1 MTIDGRPP
9 FRRLSLRVILLLIFA
24 VALSPVLVIGGIRW
38 SGDIE
43 REAQYR
49 RESMKL
55 VAQLAAGSAQR
66 ALVSAPSAL
75 ELIAATIEGDP
86 CKAPLKRVV
95 DALPDF
101 GTFGVID
108 AGGKVLCSTVAGSD
122 GISVA
127 ERPWFIELRE
137 SGAPFVQSSPLM
149 ALVTAEMTIASA
161 ARREDANGVFTGALV
176 LGTPVSALVAQLDH
190 SDLPPSYEV
199 ALVDKSG
206 QVFGSTHW
214 DRLDPAV
221 MARLSAY
228 PTGAFPA
235 QAQGQGGTKR
245 EAAIAPL
252 AGKAFYAMVS
262 APPPPP
268 ITLENVN
275 AFGNFALPLLAWLLA
290 LVTAWLAMDR
300 LVLRWLDYLRRIAAL
315 YASGK
320 FTVQPLRA
328 RQQAPFEIN
337 ALADTLEEMAVRIR
351 DRTNRMQNALQA
363 RDAAMKEIHHRVKN
377 NLQIIN
383 SLLSLQG
390 RKLHDKAAIAVLDD
404 ARARI
409 NALSLIHRSLY
420 EHNDITTVQ
429 TKSFLT
435 DLVSHLDQA
444 LGAEDRGI
452 TIESTIED
460 DRLDADLAVPL
471 ALFTAEAVTNSVKHA
486 FPATS
491 GEGLSVSTAWRIC
504 VSYNVQGNEAI
515 LAVED
520 NGVGS
525 ELRTLE
531 KSTGIG
537 GTLMAA
543 FAKQVRGKLEE
554 KLLPDG
560 GRAIQIR
567 MPRLPSPR
575 PPADIDLATVGT
587 A

>member
-1 MTIDGRPP
+1 VTIDRRPA
-9 FRRLSLRVILLLIFA
+9 FRRLSLRVILLLTFA

-66 ALVSAPSAL
+66 ALASAPRAL
-75 ELIAATIEGDP
+75 ELIAATLEDDP
-86 CKAPLKRVV
+86 CEAPLKRVV

-108 AGGKVLCSTVAGSD
+108 AGGAVLCSTVAASD

-127 ERPWFIELRE
+127 KRPWFIELRE
-137 SGAPFVQSSPLM
+137 SGAAFVQSSPLM
-149 ALVTAEMTIASA
+149 ALVEAEMTIASA
-161 ARREDANGVFTGALV
+161 ARREDANGVFAGALV
-176 LGTPVSALVAQLDH
+176 LGTPISALVAQLDH

-199 ALVDKSG
+199 ALVDVSG
-206 QVFGSTHW
+206 RVFGSTHW
-214 DRLDPAV
+214 DRMDPAV
-221 MARLSAY
+221 MARLSAGE
-228 PTGAFPA
+228 TGAFPA
-235 QAQGQGGTKR
+235 QVQGGAKR

-252 AGKAFYAMVS
+252 ADNTFYAMVS
-262 APPPPP
+262 APQPPP
-268 ITLENVN
+268 ITLENVS

-320 FTVQPLRA
+320 LTVQPLRA
-328 RQQAPFEIN
+328 RQHAPFEIN

-351 DRTNRMQNALQA
+351 DRTNRMENALQA

-390 RKLHDKAAIAVLDD
+390 RKLQDKAAIAVLDD
-404 ARARI
+404 ARMRI

-429 TKSFLT
+429 TKSLLT
-435 DLVSHLDQA
+435 ELVGHLDQA

-452 TIESTIED
+452 TITSTIED
-460 DRLDADLAVPL
+460 DRLDANLAVPL

-486 FPATS
+486 FPATA
-491 GEGLSVSTAWRIC
+491 GGNVSVSTAWRIC

-543 FAKQVRGKLEE
+543 FAKQVCGKLEE
-554 KLLPDG
+554 KSLPEG

-567 MPRLPSPR
+567 MPRLPSPP
-575 PPADIDLATVGT
+575 PPADIDLAPVG
-587 A
+587 AA

>member
-1 MTIDGRPP
+1 MTIDKRPP
-9 FRRLSLRVILLLIFA
+9 FRRLSLRVLLLLIFA

-49 RESMKL
+49 RESMTL
-55 VAQLAAGSAQR
+55 VAQVAAGRAQR
-66 ALVSAPSAL
+66 ALASAPSAL
-75 ELIAATIEGDP
+75 GLIAATVEGDP
-86 CKAPLKRVV
+86 CDAQLKRVV
-95 DALPDF
+95 EALPYFDA
-101 GTFGVID
+101 FGVID
-108 AGGKVLCSTVAGSD
+108 ANGTIVCSTLAGAA

-127 ERPWFIELRE
+127 ERPWFIDLHET
-137 SGAPFVQSSPLM
+137 GAAFVQSSPLM
-149 ALVTAEMTIASA
+149 ALVGEEMTIASA
-161 ARREDANGVFTGALV
+161 ARRETVDGAFAGALV
-176 LGTPVSALVAQLDH
+176 LGTQVNTLVAQLDH
-190 SDLPPSYEV
+190 SNLPPAYEV
-199 ALVDKSG
+199 ALVDVDG
-206 QVFGSTHW
+206 RVFGSTYW
-214 DRLDPAV
+214 DRMDPAV
-221 MARLSAY
+221 MTRLAAGE
-228 PTGAFPA
+228 TGAS
-235 QAQGQGGTKR
+235 QARSQSGDNR
-245 EAAIAPL
+245 EVVIMPL
-252 AGKAFYAMVS
+252 AGNAFYAMVS

-268 ITLENVN
+268 LSFDNVN

-300 LVLRWLDYLRRIAAL
+300 LVLRWLDYLRRIATL

-320 FTVQPLRA
+320 LTVQPLRA
-328 RQQAPFEIN
+328 KQQAPFEIN

-351 DRTNRMQNALQA
+351 DRTSRMENALQA

-390 RKLHDKAAIAVLDD
+390 RKLKDKAAIAVLDD

-452 TIESTIED
+452 RIESAIEE
-460 DRLDADLAVPL
+460 DRLDADMAVPL

-486 FPATS
+486 FPANAR
-491 GEGLSVSTAWRIC
+491 GDVPVSKAWRVC
-504 VSYNVQGNEAI
+504 VSYNVIGNEAV

-520 NGVGS
+520 NGVDSGQ
-525 ELRTLE
+525 RTLE

-543 FAKQVRGKLEE
+543 FAKQVRGNLEE
-554 KLLPDG
+554 RSLTEG
-560 GRAIQIR
+560 GRVILIR
-567 MPRLPSPR
+567 MPRLPAPML
-575 PPADIDLATVGT
+575 PVDAEATPVG
-587 A
+587 AA